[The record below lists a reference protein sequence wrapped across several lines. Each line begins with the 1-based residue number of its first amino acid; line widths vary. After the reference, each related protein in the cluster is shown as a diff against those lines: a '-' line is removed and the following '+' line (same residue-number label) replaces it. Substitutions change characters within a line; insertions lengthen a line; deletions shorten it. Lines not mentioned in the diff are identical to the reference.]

1 MEPSSDCFIWKLLLS
16 HHLIFRPYKY
26 GALLIRG
33 DLRLWV
39 DLLLDVEMH
48 DVFTFST
55 DGELYLCFALLMSN
69 HANDFCKFNFH
80 AGPTTKPIK
89 VFLVWFVAEKVDP
102 AIFRAGAEVVVT
114 EGSNAWIYWWHLISA
129 IWRGGRRLNFQIG
142 EEIKHLEDQE
152 VALFCAGN

>member
-1 MEPSSDCFIWKLLLS
+1 
-16 HHLIFRPYKY
+16 
-26 GALLIRG
+26 
-33 DLRLWV
+33 
-39 DLLLDVEMH
+39 
-48 DVFTFST
+48 
-55 DGELYLCFALLMSN
+55 
-69 HANDFCKFNFH
+69 
-80 AGPTTKPIK
+80 
-89 VFLVWFVAEKVDP
+89 VDP